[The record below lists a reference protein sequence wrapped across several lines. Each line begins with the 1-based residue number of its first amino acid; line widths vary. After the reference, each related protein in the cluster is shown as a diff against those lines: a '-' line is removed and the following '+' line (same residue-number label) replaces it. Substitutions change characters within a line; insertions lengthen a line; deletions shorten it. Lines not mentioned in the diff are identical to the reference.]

1 MKERTPEGRLGGV
14 GGEHLRSLCSLRE
27 VQQGCQ
33 RVPEP
38 KWAARVSP
46 RNGPA
51 LVFLHSESLTRRTKS
66 VAMDVCSSRDP
77 LSTSLPIVGGVKDTF
92 SKP

>member
-1 MKERTPEGRLGGV
+1 MKERMQEGRLGGE

-33 RVPEP
+33 KVPEP

-51 LVFLHSESLTRRTKS
+51 LVFLHAESLTRSTKS
-66 VAMDVCSSRDP
+66 VAMDVCSSRDS
-77 LSTSLPIVGGVKDTF
+77 LSTSLPVVGGVQDTF